1 MSDAEKIARWIVK
14 DIHIDHS
21 FVEPRIDDE
30 SEVIAAIATAL
41 LAAEAR
47 GYAAAREQA
56 VEAVEEVK
64 RIYVDASNANSAGP
78 LLDEAAAAIR
88 KMEPNT

>member
-1 MSDAEKIARWIVK
+1 VSDAEKIA
-14 DIHIDHS
+14 HA
-21 FVEPRIDDE
+21 DE
-30 SEVIAAIATAL
+30 FKTIQEWRAQIW
-41 LAAEAR
+41 AE

-56 VEAVEEVK
+56 AEAVEEVK
-64 RIYVDASNANSAGP
+64 RIYVDASNSNSAGP